1 MIYLFEGVRNS
12 GKTFLSNHIRK
23 TYEIP
28 KFKFDFVEYFKGLN
42 LSSENSRE
50 THFFAIGK
58 EMMLMQLSRDLEM
71 KDFILDRGIITVFSW
86 ALLEKRISEEEVT
99 NQIKLI
105 CDKNLLENICI
116 IYIEGK
122 NPDNT
127 PREKDTW
134 DHLDFSEEEKKYCDF
149 VIKEFEKN
157 GFKVFYFSNNFKAK
171 DIENME
177 SFFRYTLKK

>member
-12 GKTFLSNHIRK
+12 GKTFLSDHIKK
-23 TYEIP
+23 TFKIP

-58 EMMLMQLSRDLEM
+58 EMMIMQLSKDLQIN
-71 KDFILDRGIITVFSW
+71 DFILDRGIITVFSW
-86 ALLEKRISEEEVT
+86 ALLEKRITSEEVT

-105 CDKNLLENICI
+105 CDKNLLKNTCI

-122 NPDNT
+122 NPNET

-134 DHLDFSEEEKKYCDF
+134 DHLDFSEDEKKYCDF

-157 GFKVFYFSNNFKAK
+157 GFKVFYFSNNFKEK
-171 DIENME
+171 DVQNIESLFE
-177 SFFRYTLKK
+177 QILKK